1 MAGRATPR
9 QGDLF
14 GEPIGTGASGAC
26 EGATTRGPELLPLQ
40 RRQLLDWQER
50 LRAFQ
55 SPRFEA
61 VARGHAISA
70 GQIDLFSNA
79 ALGPAAMLQRLD
91 PLALAA
97 QHLQFWR
104 WPEQT
109 PGGAAL
115 YFVLD
120 RPPHLDGQ
128 LLLYVGETSQADKR
142 WKGEHDCKRYLA
154 AYGEAVQQAGLGSG
168 LSIRFWRDA
177 PAEVKPRRALEQAL
191 IRHWLPPFN
200 KETRGRWA
208 TPFTAEPD

>member
-1 MAGRATPR
+1 LPLLEHQLRAWQERLEEFQAPRFTAAGRRLASSPG

-14 GEPIGTGASGAC
+14 GDTAR
-26 EGATTRGPELLPLQ
+26 EGAARV
-40 RRQLLDWQER
+40 QE
-50 LRAFQ
+50 
-55 SPRFEA
+55 
-61 VARGHAISA
+61 
-70 GQIDLFSNA
+70 
-79 ALGPAAMLQRLD
+79 LD

-104 WPEQT
+104 WPDQG
-109 PGGAAL
+109 PQGAAL

-120 RPPHLDGQ
+120 RPPHLTGS
-128 LLLYVGETSQADKR
+128 LLLYVGETGQADRR

-154 AYGEAVQQAGLGSG
+154 AYGEALRQAGLGSAP
-168 LSIRFWRDA
+168 SIRFWRDA
-177 PAEVKPRRALEQAL
+177 PAAVKPRRALEQAL